1 MDGWIDGWIDGWMY
15 GWMDGLCDGAE
26 SGECSTTSTA
36 LVLVCEKTN
45 DGDDALVSTKIKIHI
60 PCRRRPSKSR

>member
-1 MDGWIDGWIDGWMY
+1 MY